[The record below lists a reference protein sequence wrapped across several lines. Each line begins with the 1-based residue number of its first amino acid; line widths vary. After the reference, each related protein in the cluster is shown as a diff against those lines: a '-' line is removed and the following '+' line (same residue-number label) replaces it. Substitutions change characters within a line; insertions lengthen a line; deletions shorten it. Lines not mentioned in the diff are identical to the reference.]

1 LLVTTKS
8 KDLNINI
15 GKGEI
20 SIEFGLQ
27 DVPTLN
33 KHYDTDDPNNL
44 TDGSVG
50 RPPYL
55 LIRED
60 QKRRY
65 PQLFTLYES
74 LKGYIQPKEDRLS
87 KSKTKESKLG
97 LTIHNILSQGKPFYP
112 EELSAIIKDIEE
124 HGTETILTP
133 RVTEQLLCADYLE
146 LIKYLPP
153 ELVNALYNNLKAK
166 KKRDYDLLPIT
177 TNSTIE
183 PMKRRHTF

>member
-1 LLVTTKS
+1 MSNSINMAKGQISLPFLLDTG
-8 KDLNINI
+8 NR
-15 GKGEI
+15 
-20 SIEFGLQ
+20 
-27 DVPTLN
+27 
-33 KHYDTDDPNNL
+33 HYDNDNQYGPV
-44 TDGSVG
+44 DGSVA
-50 RPPYL
+50 PPSFSL
-55 LIRED
+55 LIED

-65 PQLFTLYES
+65 PQLFTLYEL

-166 KKRDYDLLPIT
+166 PLTTAPKKRDYDLLPLT
-177 TNSTIE
+177 TNLES
-183 PMKRRHTF
+183 MKRRHTF